1 MDADTTIPARDPKF
15 APIGNYE
22 KTTETVGDH
31 MADAGGA
38 PHAVN
43 MEKRAESVD
52 VDLKS
57 ETTEGDEPITD
68 LFSSFPPL
76 KGVIDE
82 PNPLTARAIIVGIL
96 LGSLVNASNVYL
108 GLKTGFTFPATMF
121 GAIFGFGIVSYIT
134 YPKTQT

>member
-1 MDADTTIPARDPKF
+1 MDADTTIPARDAQF

-22 KTTETVGDH
+22 KTTENVGDKLT
-31 MADAGGA
+31 GGA
-38 PHAVN
+38 G
-43 MEKRAESVD
+43 EKRPESID

-68 LFSSFPPL
+68 LFANFPPL
-76 KGVIDE
+76 KGVPEE
-82 PNPLTARAIIVGIL
+82 PNPLTVRAVIVGIL

-121 GAIFGFGIVSYIT
+121 GAIFGFGVVS
-134 YPKTQT
+134 

>member
-22 KTTETVGDH
+22 KTTETVADH
-31 MADAGGA
+31 LGAASGAG
-38 PHAVN
+38 PAVTN
-43 MEKRAESVD
+43 EKRAESID

-57 ETTEGDEPITD
+57 ETTEGEEPIVD
-68 LFSSFPPL
+68 LFANFPPL

-82 PNPLTARAIIVGIL
+82 PNPLTIRAVVVGIL

-121 GAIFGFGIVSYIT
+121 GAIFGFGVVS
-134 YPKTQT
+134 Q